1 MSRGYLDLTSDP
13 HDTSSIPVVS
23 GTDEVQKD
31 NSPEKK
37 RYLGIK
43 FACCSVY
50 ARIYANK
57 DNTAYE
63 GRCPKCLKPVK
74 VKIGQGG
81 TNNRFFEAR

>member
-13 HDTSSIPVVS
+13 HVTSAVS
-23 GTDEVQKD
+23 QDHTTDEVQHD
-31 NSPEKK
+31 DSSEKK

-43 FACCSVY
+43 FACCGVY
-50 ARIYANK
+50 ARIYVNK